1 METRA
6 LEAEG
11 RISSSR
17 TKEDALANAIS
28 AAECYMKA
36 IKLANNSSERARLKE
51 KGMNILARAEEIEK
65 IEQWQPAISHTGA
78 VITPSEIS
86 GMPQSRRQL
95 STREE
100 VILLEGSKLHGLIFP
115 PWRSEFDGQEFAA
128 SNGEVYTDPSKI
140 NISNTHADA
149 PGDWRRPEDLLGDEL
164 QDASGIRVQPTMQ
177 AAADIDL
184 VQDVTA
190 DCSVVASL
198 CAAVARPGGTY
209 GKLLE
214 RIFYPYDK
222 AHGIPEMSKNG
233 KYIFRLHFNG
243 CFRKVVID
251 DRLPAPRNS
260 RRLYVFDRQNPG
272 LLWPALLEK
281 AYLKVRGGYDFPG
294 SNSGTDLWV
303 ITSWIPEQIF
313 LQSDELQPNDLWSRI
328 LNAFALGDV
337 MVTLGTGRLNNN
349 EEEALG
355 LAGEHDYAVLD
366 IKEKGAEKLFLL
378 KNPWCDAMVW
388 KGAEDQKTSEADHEA
403 SGSGNAVP
411 KASTNPGTF
420 WMSYPEV
427 MRNFD
432 SLYLNWNPG
441 LFTHRQDHHFNWAI
455 PSASC
460 PGCFI
465 HNPQYSV
472 HSSAGGTVWIL
483 LSRHFTT
490 AEHNYRA
497 SSVLPSSTA
506 SASNSH
512 GFISL
517 YIFDSGGHRIHLS
530 DNPLSR
536 GPYVDSPQTLS
547 KLLLPPNTP
556 YTIVI
561 AHQDLPLPK
570 YTFTLSAY
578 SASSLTLLPAPNA
591 HPHITTT
598 AGTWT
603 SKTAGGN
610 ASSPTYASN
619 PQFKL
624 HLPTTPTYLSLV
636 LAASPPDL
644 AIHVKLVW
652 GRGQR
657 VTSVTSQDIV
667 GESGSYRRGCALANL
682 TNVAAGDYTI
692 VCSTFESGQTGK
704 FTLRIES
711 TTECVV
717 TPVENEDAGRL
728 TLRLPPLYFHEGA
741 TRMLAPLSLAR
752 ITRLRIVA
760 QHACPA
766 AQRGAISPLKVSVER
781 GQGPNKSVL
790 ATSGG
795 GGFSDA
801 PAGVRV
807 GDIDLTPGLAEPG
820 GLWVVVERVGG
831 GRGRRW
837 RWWF

>member
-28 AAECYMKA
+28 AAESYMKA
-36 IKLANNSSERARLKE
+36 IKLANSSTERARLKE
-51 KGMNILARAEEIEK
+51 KCLNILAKAEEIKK
-65 IEQWQPAISHTGA
+65 IEQWQPQTGNTST
-78 VITPSEIS
+78 VRTPSEITRV
-86 GMPQSRRQL
+86 PQSRRQL

-115 PWRSEFDGQEFAA
+115 PWKSEPDEQEFAA
-128 SNGEVYTDPSKI
+128 KGEIYTDPSKI

-149 PGDWRRPEDLLGDEL
+149 PGDWQRPVDLLGNEL
-164 QDASGIRVQPTMQ
+164 QDASAAHVEPTMQ

-222 AHGIPEMSKNG
+222 SQGIPQMSKNG

-388 KGAEDQKTSEADHEA
+388 KGADNHPESGHNKEAP
-403 SGSGNAVP
+403 GPGT
-411 KASTNPGTF
+411 TNPGTF

-441 LFTHRQDHHFNWAI
+441 LFTHRQDH
-455 PSASC
+455 
-460 PGCFI
+460 
-465 HNPQYSV
+465 
-472 HSSAGGTVWIL
+472 
-483 LSRHFTT
+483 
-490 AEHNYRA
+490 
-497 SSVLPSSTA
+497 
-506 SASNSH
+506 
-512 GFISL
+512 
-517 YIFDSGGHRIHLS
+517 
-530 DNPLSR
+530 
-536 GPYVDSPQTLS
+536 
-547 KLLLPPNTP
+547 
-556 YTIVI
+556 
-561 AHQDLPLPK
+561 
-570 YTFTLSAY
+570 
-578 SASSLTLLPAPNA
+578 
-591 HPHITTT
+591 
-598 AGTWT
+598 
-603 SKTAGGN
+603 
-610 ASSPTYASN
+610 
-619 PQFKL
+619 
-624 HLPTTPTYLSLV
+624 
-636 LAASPPDL
+636 
-644 AIHVKLVW
+644 
-652 GRGQR
+652 
-657 VTSVTSQDIV
+657 
-667 GESGSYRRGCALANL
+667 
-682 TNVAAGDYTI
+682 
-692 VCSTFESGQTGK
+692 
-704 FTLRIES
+704 
-711 TTECVV
+711 
-717 TPVENEDAGRL
+717 
-728 TLRLPPLYFHEGA
+728 
-741 TRMLAPLSLAR
+741 
-752 ITRLRIVA
+752 
-760 QHACPA
+760 
-766 AQRGAISPLKVSVER
+766 
-781 GQGPNKSVL
+781 
-790 ATSGG
+790 
-795 GGFSDA
+795 
-801 PAGVRV
+801 
-807 GDIDLTPGLAEPG
+807 
-820 GLWVVVERVGG
+820 
-831 GRGRRW
+831 
-837 RWWF
+837 

>member
-11 RISSSR
+11 RMSSSR

-28 AAECYMKA
+28 AAESYMKA
-36 IKLANNSSERARLKE
+36 IKLANSSTERARLKE
-51 KGMNILARAEEIEK
+51 KCLNILAKAEEIKK
-65 IEQWQPAISHTGA
+65 IEQWKPQTGYPST
-78 VITPSEIS
+78 VRTPSELTRV
-86 GMPQSRRQL
+86 PQSRRQL

-115 PWRSEFDGQEFAA
+115 PWKSEPDEQEFAA
-128 SNGEVYTDPSKI
+128 KGEVYIDPSKI

-149 PGDWRRPEDLLGDEL
+149 PGDWQRPRDLLGNEL
-164 QDASGIRVQPTMQ
+164 QDASATPVEPTMQ

-222 AHGIPEMSKNG
+222 SQGIPQMSKNG

-388 KGAEDQKTSEADHEA
+388 KGADNHPESGHNKEAP
-403 SGSGNAVP
+403 GPGT
-411 KASTNPGTF
+411 TNPGTF

-441 LFTHRQDHHFNWAI
+441 LFTHRQDHHFNWTI
-455 PSASC
+455 PTSSS
-460 PGCFI
+460 PGCFV
-465 HNPQYSV
+465 HNPQYAVQSD
-472 HSSAGGTVWIL
+472 AGGTVWIL

-490 AEHNYRA
+490 EEHNYRA
-497 SSVLPSSTA
+497 SSTLPSST
-506 SASNSH
+506 ASNSH

-517 YIFDSGGHRIHLS
+517 YIFSSSGHRIHLS

-536 GPYVDSPQTLS
+536 GPY
-547 KLLLPPNTP
+547 
-556 YTIVI
+556 
-561 AHQDLPLPK
+561 
-570 YTFTLSAY
+570 
-578 SASSLTLLPAPNA
+578 
-591 HPHITTT
+591 
-598 AGTWT
+598 
-603 SKTAGGN
+603 
-610 ASSPTYASN
+610 
-619 PQFKL
+619 
-624 HLPTTPTYLSLV
+624 
-636 LAASPPDL
+636 
-644 AIHVKLVW
+644 
-652 GRGQR
+652 
-657 VTSVTSQDIV
+657 
-667 GESGSYRRGCALANL
+667 
-682 TNVAAGDYTI
+682 
-692 VCSTFESGQTGK
+692 
-704 FTLRIES
+704 
-711 TTECVV
+711 
-717 TPVENEDAGRL
+717 
-728 TLRLPPLYFHEGA
+728 
-741 TRMLAPLSLAR
+741 
-752 ITRLRIVA
+752 
-760 QHACPA
+760 
-766 AQRGAISPLKVSVER
+766 
-781 GQGPNKSVL
+781 
-790 ATSGG
+790 
-795 GGFSDA
+795 
-801 PAGVRV
+801 
-807 GDIDLTPGLAEPG
+807 
-820 GLWVVVERVGG
+820 
-831 GRGRRW
+831 
-837 RWWF
+837 